1 MFLLGLCEDHSKAG
15 YVALPIGSN
24 LASDAI
30 GERRLWQ
37 HSPKLALA
45 GKQLDVTSLVVAVR
59 RSHELRFD
67 LHAAVDTR

>member
-30 GERRLWQ
+30 GVRSLWED
-37 HSPKLALA
+37 SPKLALA
-45 GKQLDVTSLVVAVR
+45 GKQLDVTLVVAVR
-59 RSHELRFD
+59 RSQELRFN
-67 LHAAVDTR
+67 TQ